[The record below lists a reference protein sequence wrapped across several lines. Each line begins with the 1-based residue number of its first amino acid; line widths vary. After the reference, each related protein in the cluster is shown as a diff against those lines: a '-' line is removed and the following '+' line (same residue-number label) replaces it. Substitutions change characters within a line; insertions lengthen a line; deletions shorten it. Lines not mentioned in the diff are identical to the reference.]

1 MLGQDGPRPGG
12 ERPDPGGPYPRL
24 PGAVTKAP
32 DWIGD
37 DAPFDVKKYFAAVP
51 RDRNAAPLYLDALF
65 EFSSEVAVCF
75 PEGPE
80 RERRRQAADDR
91 MKRYMEVYEQL
102 RKDEA
107 AVSPEA
113 IDVVIALYD
122 SGFRKLAEAQKRD
135 RCVFEAGASPDTIP
149 PTCRPPARSPGWR
162 R

>member
-1 MLGQDGPRPGG
+1 MRRPGFECRIAKRISCCSFGAALTLLGAIAVLGQEGPRPGG
-12 ERPDPGGPYPRL
+12 ERLDPGGPYPRL

-65 EFSSEVAVCF
+65 EFGSEVAVCF

-91 MKRYMEVYEQL
+91 TKRYMELYDQL

-107 AVSPEA
+107 AVP
-113 IDVVIALYD
+113 V
-122 SGFRKLAEAQKRD
+122 G
-135 RCVFEAGASPDTIP
+135 GH
-149 PTCRPPARSPGWR
+149 R
-162 R
+162 RGHHAV